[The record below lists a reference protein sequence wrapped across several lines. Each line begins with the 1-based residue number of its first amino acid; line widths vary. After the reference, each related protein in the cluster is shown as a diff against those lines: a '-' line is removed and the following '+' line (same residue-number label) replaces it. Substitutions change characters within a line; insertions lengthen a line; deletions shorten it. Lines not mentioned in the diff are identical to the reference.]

1 MSGDSETL
9 SRRQREKLRHKE
21 EILSAA
27 LRLFSSKGFHNVSM
41 QEIASE
47 AEFAIGTLYKFFTS
61 KEALF
66 DELVEASGERIAA
79 NMAAILD
86 LPGTEVERL
95 ANYFRSLPTQLEEHA
110 PFIKLYVSEMGTRC
124 AKLAKDHG
132 QPKVKTIIA
141 SKIRN
146 LLDAGI
152 RKGLFRSVDPDVAT
166 VAINSTVETLAFEM
180 VGQFDRAKATHI
192 FEKVE
197 HFFLDGLLKPEG
209 PRR

>member
-1 MSGDSETL
+1 MSGDTQVP
-9 SRRQREKLRHKE
+9 SRRQRERLRHKE

-27 LRLFSSKGFHNVSM
+27 LKLFSAKGFHNVSM

-47 AEFAIGTLYKFFTS
+47 AEFAIGTLYKFFAS

-66 DELVEASGERIAA
+66 DELVETSSERIAV
-79 NMAAILD
+79 NVAAILD

-95 ANYFRSLPTQLEEHA
+95 ASYFRSLPTQLEEHA
-110 PFIKLYVSEMGTRC
+110 LFIKLYVTEMGTRG
-124 AKLAKDHG
+124 AKLAKSHG
-132 QPKVKTIIA
+132 ESKVKTVIA

-146 LLDAGI
+146 LLEAGI
-152 RKGLFRSVDPDVAT
+152 RKGLFRSVDPDVAV

-180 VGQFDRAKATHI
+180 AGQFDRAKAARI

-197 HFFLDGLLKPEG
+197 HFFLDGLLRLQE
-209 PRR
+209 PRK

>member
-1 MSGDSETL
+1 MSGDTETL

-21 EILSAA
+21 EILSAS
-27 LRLFSSKGFHNVSM
+27 LRLFSAKGFHNVSM

-47 AEFAIGTLYKFFTS
+47 AEFAIGSLYNFFPS

-66 DELVEASGERIAA
+66 DELIETSGERIAA

-86 LPGTEVERL
+86 VPGTEVERL
-95 ANYFRSLPTQLEEHA
+95 ASYFRSLPAQLEEHA

-146 LLDAGI
+146 LLNAGI
-152 RKGLFRSVDPDVAT
+152 RKGLFRSVDPDVAV

-180 VGQFDRAKATHI
+180 AGQFDRAEATHI